1 MSSLSTRS
9 MVVGLIIGLVIGAGV
24 GSIVSPGVT
33 DISELEQQ
41 IASLQTQI
49 SNKDDEIE
57 SLETQLALAG
67 GTDISDLELQIA
79 SLQTQIINKEDEIKT
94 LNTQLSNIQ
103 TDISSMQSQII
114 LLQDELDEKDVE
126 INELGVTILE
136 LESKVPA
143 SPPTEGEPGSSMF
156 FPADIGTPVVS
167 TFHSWLGDFTAEI
180 TILEVI
186 RGDSAH
192 QIIIDATDFFYPP
205 IEGFEHMLVKIKFK
219 IISASAPD
227 DDFEVYDTLFI
238 SLASDG
244 FVYPET
250 DVGTRTFGPEP
261 QLLFIDLFENQ
272 YAEGW
277 GVYHVNETDTEP
289 LLRFDYGN
297 IYFKLYG

>member
-1 MSSLSTRS
+1 
-9 MVVGLIIGLVIGAGV
+9 MVIGLIIGIVIGAGV
-24 GSIVSPGVT
+24 GSIVSPIGNNV
-33 DISELEQQ
+33 SNLEQQ

-79 SLQTQIINKEDEIKT
+79 SLQTQVINKEDEIKT

-114 LLQDELDEKDVE
+114 LLQDELDEKDVQ
-126 INELGVTILE
+126 INELKVTILE

-156 FPADIGTPVVS
+156 FPADLGTPVVS
-167 TFHSWLGDFTAEI
+167 TFHGWQGDFTTEI

-186 RGDSAH
+186 RGESAH
-192 QIIIDATDFFYPP
+192 QRLTDSIYTYYPP
-205 IEGFEHMLVKIKFK
+205 IDGFEYILVKIKFK

-227 DDFEVYDTLFI
+227 TEFTLIDSEFS

-244 FVYPET
+244 LVYPEE
-250 DVGTRTFGPEP
+250 VRVLAPEP
-261 QLLFIDLFENQ
+261 RFWGDLYENQ
-272 YAEGW
+272 YSEGW
-277 GVYHVNETDTEP
+277 CIYHVYEIDAEP

-297 IYFKLYG
+297 VYFKIYE